1 MLVPL
6 APAHLMAL
14 AAFQLAA
21 VLLLLDPRLA
31 AAPLLL
37 FVAACMV
44 APMFPRL
51 SFYLPIISR
60 GRRGATGVALTFDD
74 GPDPRVTPAVLDLLD
89 RHGIKAAFFVI
100 GAKAAHHPDLVR
112 AILARGHAVGNHSQ
126 THPPFLMLQGKRA
139 IAREVGEA
147 QAALLPCGVV
157 PLAFRPPVGI
167 TNPDLWRVLLAQGM
181 FCVNFSCRAPDLGN
195 RRVPGLARRIL
206 GKARARDIILLHDTA
221 PHRVTV
227 DQLLAEFEAL
237 IQGLGR
243 KGLAIQPL
251 ADLIGREIMAAEPPG
266 EQHPARM
273 FYDGLAERY
282 DQEQFCSGVS
292 RSRRAEQALCAARL
306 PGLFTG
312 AERVLEIGAGT
323 GIFTLDLARH
333 CREVVAVD
341 VSPRMLAILQRKAEA
356 AGIGNIRPVL
366 GDIESLEL
374 EGGFDAVCAFSAL
387 EYIADLPG
395 LLRRLAPRMRP
406 GATVYFITARRSL
419 FRLVIQLGNAMRQ
432 GIWLKARSRR
442 GMAAMLA
449 EAGFEPIAIG
459 THLMKSWLCRGMLL
473 EVVARRRTGP

>member
-21 VLLLLDPRLA
+21 VLLFLDPRLA

-37 FVAACMV
+37 FVAACMA

-60 GRRGATGVALTFDD
+60 GRRGAAGVALTFDD
-74 GPDPRVTPAVLDLLD
+74 GPDPQVTPRVLDLLD
-89 RHGIKAAFFVI
+89 RHGVKAAFFVI
-100 GAKAAHHPDLVR
+100 GAKAARHPELIQD
-112 AILARGHAVGNHSQ
+112 ILARGHAVGNHSQ

-139 IAREVGEA
+139 IAREVAEA
-147 QAALLPCGVV
+147 QAALRSCGVV

-167 TNPDLWRVLLAQGM
+167 TNPDLWPVLLAQGM

-221 PHRVTV
+221 PHRVPV
-227 DQLLAEFEAL
+227 DQLLGEFEAL
-237 IQGLGR
+237 ILGLGR
-243 KGLAIQPL
+243 QGLAIQPL
-251 ADLIGREIMAAEPPG
+251 AALLGREVMAAADG
-266 EQHPARM
+266 DRHPARL
-273 FYDGLAERY
+273 FYDGLAEGY
-282 DQEQFCSGVS
+282 DQEQFGSGVA
-292 RSRRAEQALCAARL
+292 RSRRVEQALCAARL
-306 PGLFTG
+306 PGLLTG
-312 AERVLEIGAGT
+312 SERVLEIGAGT
-323 GIFTLDLARH
+323 GIFTLELARH

-341 VSPRMLAILQRKAEA
+341 ISPRMLAILERKAGA
-356 AGIGNIRPVL
+356 AGIGNIRPVA
-366 GDIESLEL
+366 GDVETLEL
-374 EGGFDAVCAFSAL
+374 EGRFDAVCAFSAL
-387 EYIADLPG
+387 EYLADLPG
-395 LLRRLAPRMRP
+395 LLRRLAPRLEP

-442 GMAAMLA
+442 AMAAMLA
-449 EAGFEPIAIG
+449 EAGFERIEIG
-459 THLMKSWLCRGMLL
+459 AHLMKSWLCGGMLL
-473 EVVARRRTGP
+473 EVVARRRSGP

>member
-1 MLVPL
+1 
-6 APAHLMAL
+6 MAL

-37 FVAACMV
+37 FVAACMA
-44 APMFPRL
+44 APLFPRL
-51 SFYLPIISR
+51 SFYLPIVSR
-60 GRRGATGVALTFDD
+60 GRKGAAGVALTFDD
-74 GPDPRVTPAVLDLLD
+74 GPDPLVTPRVLDLLD
-89 RHGIKAAFFVI
+89 RHGVKAAFFVI
-100 GAKAAHHPDLVR
+100 GAKAARHPGLIRD
-112 AILARGHAVGNHSQ
+112 ILARGHAVGNHSQ

-147 QAALLPCGVV
+147 QAALRSCGAV

-167 TNPDLWRVLLAQGM
+167 TNPDLWPVLLAQGM

-221 PHRVTV
+221 PHRVPV
-227 DQLLAEFEAL
+227 DALLAEFDAL
-237 IQGLGR
+237 IQGLGG

-251 ADLIGREIMAAEPPG
+251 AALLGREVMAEADRPG
-266 EQHPARM
+266 GAHPARL
-273 FYDGLAERY
+273 FYDGLAEGY
-282 DQEQFCSGVS
+282 DQEQFGSGVA

-306 PGLFTG
+306 PALLAGSG
-312 AERVLEIGAGT
+312 RVLEIGAGT

-341 VSPRMLAILQRKAEA
+341 ISPRMLAILERKAEA

-366 GDIESLEL
+366 GDVETLEL
-374 EGGFDAVCAFSAL
+374 EGRFDAVCAFSAL
-387 EYIADLPG
+387 EYLADLPG
-395 LLRRLAPRMRP
+395 LLRRLAPQLEP

-419 FRLVIQLGNAMRQ
+419 FRLFTQLGNAMRQ
-432 GIWLKARSRR
+432 GIWLRARSRR
-442 GMAAMLA
+442 AMAAMLT
-449 EAGFEPIAIG
+449 ETGFEPIEIG
-459 THLMKSWLCRGMLL
+459 AHLMKSWMCGGMLL
-473 EVVARRRTGP
+473 EVVARKRAAP